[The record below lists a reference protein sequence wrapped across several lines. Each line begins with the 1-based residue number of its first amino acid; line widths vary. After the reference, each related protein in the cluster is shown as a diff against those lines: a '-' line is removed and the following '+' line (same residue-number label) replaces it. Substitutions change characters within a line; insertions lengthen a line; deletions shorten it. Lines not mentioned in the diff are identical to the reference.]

1 MFGNIGG
8 QHTILEDDNPVL
20 LKAVKFLVPLVEKYA
35 NDELSL
41 AELRD
46 LKTDKLA
53 MYKKEATANKATPSD
68 TVVNRTRNVVV
79 KQEKR
84 FLSKRRHRQRT
95 HNRNVKQR
103 SRLHTTSYR
112 MHKHCR
118 PRNALQLKKSG
129 LQHQVQR
136 AASRHQRRNC
146 SRRAGSRPL
155 FVRRPPQALEPANI
169 MR

>member
-35 NDELSL
+35 NDEISL

-53 MYKKEATANKATPSD
+53 MYKKEATANTATPSD

-79 KQEKR
+79 KQEKKV
-84 FLSKRRHRQRT
+84 SVKTETPTENAQQKRKAE
-95 HNRNVKQR
+95 KQ
-103 SRLHTTSYR
+103 TS
-112 MHKHCR
+112 HD
-118 PRNALQLKKSG
+118 QLP
-129 LQHQVQR
+129 H
-136 AASRHQRRNC
+136 A
-146 SRRAGSRPL
+146 
-155 FVRRPPQALEPANI
+155 QALSTKKRPAVEEERPTASSSASSI
-169 MR
+169 PPPKKKLFKASW